1 MDGITIHPHALE
13 HDQTRE
19 DIYAALYTET
29 GSVLLHREPD
39 SERWI
44 LTGFN
49 THGNLIQIVKVVF
62 ETGGVLVI
70 HCMKAQKE
78 TVAMID
84 RARRMKR

>member
-1 MDGITIHPHALE
+1 MEGVMLHPHALE

-19 DIYAALYTET
+19 DIYAALDTET
-29 GSVLLHREPD
+29 GSALLRQEPGA
-39 SERWI
+39 ERWI

-49 THGNLIQIVKVVF
+49 THGNLLQIVKVVF
-62 ETGGVLVI
+62 DTGGTLVI

-78 TVAMID
+78 TVALID